1 MNRTIRKIIVHCT
14 ATEEGRDFHVDDI
27 NRWHKYRGFSKIG
40 YHWLVCIDGSIEQG
54 RDEAEQGAHTKGQN
68 AHSIGVCYVG
78 GLRGGKPCDTRTAA
92 QKQALRRLITD
103 LKRRYAGAT
112 VHGHSEFAAK
122 ACPCFD
128 ARAEYAGI

>member
-14 ATEEGRDFHVDDI
+14 ATEEGRDFHADDV

-54 RDEAEQGAHTKGQN
+54 RDEEEQGAHTKGQN

-78 GLRGGKPCDTRTAA
+78 GLRGGKPCDTRTTA
-92 QKQALRRLITD
+92 QKEALGRLIAG
-103 LKRRYAGAT
+103 LKRRYPGAT
-112 VHGHSEFAAK
+112 VHGHREFAAK

-128 ARAEYAGI
+128 ARAEYAGL